1 MDVSKV
7 EYVIHR
13 GNSKGMRIMYEVAG
27 MNGEFEWSTYFS
39 NVKSFVYRRIQNAI
53 IELIPGKVLNI
64 DSNTASL
71 KPLIVLI
78 TKDCLDAETIA
89 MIEKKISLTV
99 GEILEQEDVEVDMSE
114 IYEFVT
120 ASMNGEY
127 EKIKKAI
134 EMLHDNL
141 YGFVGIKVEDNKLKA
156 KALAGLKEA
165 YIGEKPEDVI
175 VRLAKEKLA
184 SL

>member
-1 MDVSKV
+1 MNVTKV
-7 EYVIHR
+7 EYIIHR
-13 GNSKGMRIMYEVAG
+13 GNSKGMRIMYEIGG
-27 MNGEFEWSTYFS
+27 MNGEFGWSKYFS
-39 NVKSFVYRRIQNAI
+39 NVNSFVYRRIQNAI

-64 DSNTASL
+64 DSNTDL
-71 KPLIVLI
+71 ITPLIRL
-78 TKDCLDAETIA
+78 TTNDCLDAETIA
-89 MIEKKISLTV
+89 LIEKKISLTV
-99 GEILEQEDVEVDMSE
+99 SEILEQEDVEVDMSE

-134 EMLHDNL
+134 GMLHDNL

-156 KALAGLKEA
+156 KALAGLNEA